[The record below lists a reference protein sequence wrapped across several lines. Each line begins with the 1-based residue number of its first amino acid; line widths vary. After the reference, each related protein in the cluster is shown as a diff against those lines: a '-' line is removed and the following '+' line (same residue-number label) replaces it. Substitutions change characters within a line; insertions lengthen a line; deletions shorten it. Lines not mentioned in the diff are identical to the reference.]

1 MKFKS
6 VRISGFKSFLEPTEI
21 LINDGL
27 TGVVGPNGCGK
38 SNIVEAVK
46 WVMGENSARQ
56 MRGDEMDDIIFAGTS
71 ERPARNFAEVSIKL
85 DNSERKAPANFNHL
99 EEIEISRKI
108 EREKGSI
115 YRVNS
120 KQVRARDIQLI
131 FADNGTGA
139 RSSGIVSQGR
149 IAQIIDA
156 TSEDRRIILEE
167 AANIKGLHNRRHE
180 AELKLNGAN
189 ENLNRLMDIE
199 QTYQDQLIELEK
211 QGRKAARYRSVGDRL
226 RKAEATLFLTLL
238 NTAENEF
245 NDFKKHL
252 DIAKENVNKGQIN
265 VSEHTKAK
273 QEILDELPELKKLET
288 KKITVLQSL
297 NITKIRLEEE
307 KSSAKTTLN
316 NTLNQISQIETD
328 IQREVEIKQDAKKTL
343 LSLFTEE
350 EKLKSESTNFLTKKT
365 DALKLVKDLKAKTE
379 EANTKLSTITSEI
392 YSIKSDKS
400 DLEKRISVLT
410 DKIKNSEFQISEFN
424 SKEDEQLLKKNN
436 QQLSKLKQILRNKNQ
451 NLVSNKQ
458 ELIKLEEKE
467 VKLSDQKS
475 NTDQNFNV
483 INAELNS
490 LSSILGDDT
499 LNKNSLEKSINNIGN
514 LEKAIGSVLGETLL
528 APIHSDQNHFLK
540 NTYWRN
546 DLKTKFSSELPK
558 GAIPIISEIKKN
570 SILDIALIG
579 VGIVKDEETAYD
591 LQKDLSFG
599 QALTTSKGGLWR
611 WDGFVQPQGV
621 QNSYSE
627 RLQQI
632 AKLRLLQNKL
642 PALKK
647 EQKIIESKID
657 ENQLGISKCKSD
669 IIELESQIS
678 EIIKNSNTLE
688 LTNSKLDAKL
698 LSSKVLLKEHL
709 DITKISQKE
718 LVGLKN
724 QLNNSI
730 NLPSLLADEL
740 KIRNIADQCR
750 NELADAMASEQQIK
764 THESFQARNL
774 MQINNQSEN
783 WKKRENEASMRLM
796 SLQDRLKKLKD
807 DQKRLTSLPD
817 DFEKREEDLNKQ
829 IDKAVQDKN
838 IASDKL
844 VHTETNLHNI
854 EKLEREAEQK
864 VSSFR
869 EEMIKI
875 EASLNLAR
883 TKIQNIEAR
892 VFEKLRINTD
902 KLLEI
907 VGFNEKNNLNVS
919 IELLER
925 TVQRLINERESLG
938 AVNLRAEEEMKEM
951 KEKIET
957 MSSERIDLE
966 LAIEKLRTGIFE
978 LNKEGRQ
985 RLKDSFNDVNK
996 NFKDL
1001 FQKLFGGGDAEL
1013 KLVGSED
1020 PLKAGLEVLASPPGK
1035 KMQLLSLLSGGEQ
1048 ALTAISLIFSVFLCN
1063 PAPICI
1069 LDEVD
1074 APLDDTNVGRFCD
1087 LLNKIVAETN
1097 TYFMVVTHHRLTMA
1111 KMDRLF
1117 GVTMEQKGISR
1128 LVSVNLEEANRIR
1141 DIA

>member
-265 VSEHTKAK
+265 VSKHTEAK
-273 QEILDELPELKKLET
+273 QEILDELPEFKKLET

-546 DLKTKFSSELPK
+546 DLKTKFSTELPK

-591 LQKDLSFG
+591 LQKNLSFG

-642 PALKK
+642 PAVKK

-657 ENQLGISKCKSD
+657 ENQLGISKCKRD

-678 EIIKNSNTLE
+678 ELIKNSNTLE

-774 MQINNQSEN
+774 MQINNQSES

-807 DQKRLTSLPD
+807 DQKRLISLPD

-864 VSSFR
+864 VTSFR

-875 EASLNLAR
+875 DASLNLAR

>member
-265 VSEHTKAK
+265 VSKHTEAK
-273 QEILDELPELKKLET
+273 QEILDELPEFKKLET

-579 VGIVKDEETAYD
+579 VGLVKDEETAYD
-591 LQKDLSFG
+591 LQKNLSFG

-621 QNSYSE
+621 QNGYSE

-632 AKLRLLQNKL
+632 AKLKLLQNKL
-642 PALKK
+642 PAVTK

-657 ENQLGISKCKSD
+657 ENQLGISKCKRD

-678 EIIKNSNTLE
+678 ELIKNSNTLE

>member
-265 VSEHTKAK
+265 VSKHTEAK
-273 QEILDELPELKKLET
+273 QEILDELPEFKKLET

-350 EKLKSESTNFLTKKT
+350 EKLKSESTNFLTKKI

-632 AKLRLLQNKL
+632 ARLRLLKNQL

-669 IIELESQIS
+669 IIELELQIS

>member
-265 VSEHTKAK
+265 VSKHTEAK
-273 QEILDELPELKKLET
+273 QEILDELPEFKKLET

-642 PALKK
+642 PAVKK

-657 ENQLGISKCKSD
+657 ENQLGISKCKRD

-678 EIIKNSNTLE
+678 ELIKNSNTLE

>member
-265 VSEHTKAK
+265 VSKHTEAK
-273 QEILDELPELKKLET
+273 QEILNELPEFKKLET

-307 KSSAKTTLN
+307 ISSAKTTLN

-436 QQLSKLKQILRNKNQ
+436 QHLSKLKQILRNKNQ

-642 PALKK
+642 PAVKK

-657 ENQLGISKCKSD
+657 ENQLGISKCKRD

-678 EIIKNSNTLE
+678 ELIKNSNTLE

-864 VSSFR
+864 VTSFR

-875 EASLNLAR
+875 DASLNLAR

>member
-265 VSEHTKAK
+265 VSKHTEAK
-273 QEILDELPELKKLET
+273 QEILDELPEFKKLET

-316 NTLNQISQIETD
+316 NILNQISQIETD

-343 LSLFTEE
+343 LSLFAEE

-591 LQKDLSFG
+591 LQKNLSFG

-621 QNSYSE
+621 QNGYSE

-632 AKLRLLQNKL
+632 AKLKLLQNKL
-642 PALKK
+642 PAVTK
-647 EQKIIESKID
+647 EQKVIESKID
-657 ENQLGISKCKSD
+657 ENQLGISKCKRD

-678 EIIKNSNTLE
+678 ELIKNSNTLE

-783 WKKRENEASMRLM
+783 WKKREIEASMRLM

>member
-199 QTYQDQLIELEK
+199 QTYRDQLIELEK

-265 VSEHTKAK
+265 VSKHTEAK
-273 QEILDELPELKKLET
+273 QEILDELPEFKKLET

-297 NITKIRLEEE
+297 NIAKIRLEEE

-343 LSLFTEE
+343 LSLFAEK
-350 EKLKSESTNFLTKKT
+350 EKLKFESTNFLTKKT

-392 YSIKSDKS
+392 FSIKSDKS

-475 NTDQNFNV
+475 NIDQNFNV

-591 LQKDLSFG
+591 LQKNLSFG

-642 PALKK
+642 PAVTK

-657 ENQLGISKCKSD
+657 ENQLGISKCKRH

-678 EIIKNSNTLE
+678 ELIKNSNTLE

-718 LVGLKN
+718 LAGLKN

-774 MQINNQSEN
+774 MQIDNQSEN
-783 WKKRENEASMRLM
+783 WKKRENEASIRLM

-807 DQKRLTSLPD
+807 DQKRLTGLPD

-829 IDKAVQDKN
+829 IDKAVQEKN

-864 VSSFR
+864 VTSFR

-875 EASLNLAR
+875 DASLNLAR

-902 KLLEI
+902 KLPEI

-996 NFKDL
+996 NFKNL

>member
-265 VSEHTKAK
+265 VSKHTKAK
-273 QEILDELPELKKLET
+273 QEILDELPEFKKLET

-591 LQKDLSFG
+591 LQKNLSFG

-642 PALKK
+642 PAVKK

-657 ENQLGISKCKSD
+657 ENQLGISKCKRD

-678 EIIKNSNTLE
+678 ELIKNSNTLE

>member
-238 NTAENEF
+238 DTAENEF

-265 VSEHTKAK
+265 VSKHTEAK
-273 QEILDELPELKKLET
+273 QEILNELPEFKKLET

-379 EANTKLSTITSEI
+379 QANTKLSTITSEI
-392 YSIKSDKS
+392 YSIKSYKS

-642 PALKK
+642 PAVKK

-657 ENQLGISKCKSD
+657 ENQLGISKCKRD

-844 VHTETNLHNI
+844 VQTETNLHNI

>member
-252 DIAKENVNKGQIN
+252 DLAKENVNKGQIN
-265 VSEHTKAK
+265 LSKHTEAK
-273 QEILDELPELKKLET
+273 QEILDELPEFKKLET

-307 KSSAKTTLN
+307 KSSAKSTLN

-343 LSLFTEE
+343 LSLFAEE

-365 DALKLVKDLKAKTE
+365 DALMLVKDLKAKTE

-499 LNKNSLEKSINNIGN
+499 LNKNSLEKNINNIGN

-546 DLKTKFSSELPK
+546 DLKTKFSTELPK

-591 LQKDLSFG
+591 LQKNLSFG

-642 PALKK
+642 PAVKK

-657 ENQLGISKCKSD
+657 ENQLGISKCKRD

-678 EIIKNSNTLE
+678 ELIKNSNTLE

-938 AVNLRAEEEMKEM
+938 AVNLRAEKEMKEM